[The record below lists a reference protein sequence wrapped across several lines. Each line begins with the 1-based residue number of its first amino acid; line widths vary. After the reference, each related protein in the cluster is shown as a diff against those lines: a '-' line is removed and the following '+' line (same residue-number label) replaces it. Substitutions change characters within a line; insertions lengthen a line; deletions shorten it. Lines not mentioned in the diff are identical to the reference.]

1 MEERKG
7 FGLILSYLFIVTCIV
22 IWCVLSMCKRCS
34 GTIETRDSVHTEKH
48 DTIFIEVHDTLPA
61 EKGET
66 ILRYVKIPMETQHE
80 KDTCQE
86 IENSLTLPVVQKTFS
101 DDSTYTA
108 YVSGVKYDN
117 LPKLDSIAVR
127 MREITHTIHETITV
141 TKEKKHSHFGIGAQ
155 AGYGYGLSSGRFE
168 PYIGLGVSFNF

>member
-1 MEERKG
+1 MERKG
-7 FGLILSYLFIVTCIV
+7 YGLILCYFFIVAGAILWCI
-22 IWCVLSMCKRCS
+22 LSMCQSCC
-34 GTIETRDSVHTEKH
+34 GTKETRDTTITEKR
-48 DTIFIEVHDTLPA
+48 DTIYITKVDTLPQL
-61 EKGET
+61 ETET
-66 ILRYVKIPMETQHE
+66 IIRYVRIPVTDTAYVKDSME
-80 KDTCQE
+80 
-86 IENSLTLPVVQKTFS
+86 LPVTQKVFS

-108 YVSGVKYDN
+108 FVSGIKYGD

-141 TKEKKHSHFGIGAQ
+141 TKEKKRSHFGIGAQ